1 MNLISLEPITSVTP
15 LEFYIYFSF
24 YYILALLV
32 RLGFYFLS
40 KATNGKFYFYKPK
53 ENIVLLVIVSS
64 IFEELIFRGIPYFLT
79 GNPKLVFLGTV
90 VWSIFHRYPS
100 VIASSFIFGILL
112 YRYWIG
118 GLWVYAILSHLIL
131 NSLNTLIIITF
142 LREEG

>member
-15 LEFYIYFSF
+15 LEFYLYFGF
-24 YYILALLV
+24 YYLLSFAV
-32 RLGFYFLS
+32 RLVFYLIS
-40 KATNGKFYFYKPK
+40 KVTGSKFYYYKPK
-53 ENIVLLVIVSS
+53 GNIVLIVVASS